1 MGTLTGT
8 NIIDRARLTLQDSS
22 GVRWTDAELLIYIND
37 AQREI
42 VNFRPEAT
50 ATHANLQLSTG
61 TEQTLPSGGL
71 RLIKVTRNMSGT
83 ASDATGAKSI
93 RIVEEDLLNSIE
105 PDWHDPTV
113 TGSSVHGSIIK
124 NYLFDPDDPKK
135 FYVYPGVASGSNAYV
150 ELIYSK
156 LPTDLSSVSSTIDL
170 EDTYGNAILNFVL
183 YRAYLKDAEF
193 AGNQQRT
200 ATHYQLFIGSISGG
214 GNAEAILDPNLDRNA
229 ETGRTVGVPQ

>member
-37 AQREI
+37 AQREV
-42 VNFRPEAT
+42 VNIKPEAT
-50 ATHANLQLSTG
+50 ATHENISLSTG

-71 RLIKVTRNMSGT
+71 RLIKVSRNMSGT
-83 ASDATGAKSI
+83 ASDATGSKAI

-113 TGSSVHGSIIK
+113 TGSSAHGSIIK

>member
-113 TGSSVHGSIIK
+113 TGSSAHGSIIK

-156 LPTDLSSVSSTIDL
+156 LPTDLSSGSSTIDL

>member
-1 MGTLTGT
+1 MGKLTGT

-113 TGSSVHGSIIK
+113 TGSSAHGSIIK

>member
-1 MGTLTGT
+1 MGILTGT

-83 ASDATGAKSI
+83 ASNATGAKSI

-113 TGSSVHGSIIK
+113 TGSSAHGSIIK

>member
-8 NIIDRARLTLQDSS
+8 NIIDRARFTLQDSS
-22 GVRWTDAELLIYIND
+22 GVRWTDAELLTYLND
-37 AQREI
+37 GQREL
-42 VNFRPEAT
+42 VNFRPEAK
-50 ATHANLQLSTG
+50 ATHANVLLAAG

-71 RLIKVTRNMSGT
+71 RLIKVTRNMSGS
-83 ASDATGAKSI
+83 AADATGAKSI

-113 TGSSVHGSIIK
+113 TGASAHGSIVK

-135 FYVYPGVASGSNAYV
+135 FYVYPGVKSGSSAYV

-156 LPTDLSSVSSTIDL
+156 LPTDLSGVSSTIDI

-193 AGNQQRT
+193 AGNQQR
-200 ATHYQLFIGSISGG
+200 AGSHYQLFIGSVSGG
-214 GNAEAILDPNLDRNA
+214 GNAEAILHPNLDRKPEVTA
-229 ETGRTVGVPQ
+229 GVPR

>member
-83 ASDATGAKSI
+83 ASDATGARSV

-113 TGSSVHGSIIK
+113 TGSSAHGSIIK

-193 AGNQQRT
+193 ASNQQRT

>member
-113 TGSSVHGSIIK
+113 TGSSAHGSIIK

-156 LPTDLSSVSSTIDL
+156 LPTNLSSVSSTIDL

>member
-42 VNFRPEAT
+42 ANIKPDST
-50 ATHANLQLSTG
+50 ATHLNVQLSTG

-71 RLIKVTRNMSGT
+71 RLIKITRNMSGT
-83 ASDATGAKSI
+83 ASDATGSKSI

-113 TGSSVHGSIIK
+113 TGSSAHGSIIK
-124 NYLFDPDDPKK
+124 NYIFDADDPKK
-135 FYVYPGVASGSNAYV
+135 FYVYPGVASGSSAYI

-156 LPTDLSSVSSTIDL
+156 LPTDLSSVSSTIDI

-183 YRAYLKDAEF
+183 YRAYLKDAEY
-193 AGNQQRT
+193 AGNQQR
-200 ATHYQLFIGSISGG
+200 AGTHFQLFLTSVGAGGS
-214 GNAEAILDPNLDRNA
+214 ADVILDPNSDRN
-229 ETGRTVGVPQ
+229 

>member
-37 AQREI
+37 AQREV
-42 VNFRPEAT
+42 VNIKPEAT
-50 ATHANLQLSTG
+50 ATHENISLSTG

-71 RLIKVTRNMSGT
+71 RLIKVSRNMSGT
-83 ASDATGAKSI
+83 ASDATGSKAI

-113 TGSSVHGSIIK
+113 TGSSAHGSIIK

-183 YRAYLKDAEF
+183 YRAYLKDAEY
-193 AGNQQRT
+193 AGNQQR
-200 ATHYQLFIGSISGG
+200 AGSHYQLFLNSLGAGGS
-214 GNAEAILDPNLDRNA
+214 AEAFLDPNADRNA
-229 ETGRTVGVPQ
+229 GPTIAPQVGV

>member
-42 VNFRPEAT
+42 VNFRPEST
-50 ATHANLQLSTG
+50 ATHSNVQLSTG

-113 TGSSVHGSIIK
+113 TGSSAHGSIIK

>member
-42 VNFRPEAT
+42 VNFRPEST
-50 ATHANLQLSTG
+50 ATHSNVQLSTG

-83 ASDATGAKSI
+83 ASDATGAKSV

-113 TGSSVHGSIIK
+113 TGSSAHGAVVK

-156 LPTDLSSVSSTIDL
+156 LPTDLSSVSSTIDI

>member
-1 MGTLTGT
+1 
-8 NIIDRARLTLQDSS
+8 
-22 GVRWTDAELLIYIND
+22 
-37 AQREI
+37 
-42 VNFRPEAT
+42 
-50 ATHANLQLSTG
+50 LSTG

-113 TGSSVHGSIIK
+113 TGSSAHGSIIK

>member
-50 ATHANLQLSTG
+50 ATHSNVQLSTG

-113 TGSSVHGSIIK
+113 TGSSAHGSIIK

>member
-50 ATHANLQLSTG
+50 ATHSNVQLSTG

-83 ASDATGAKSI
+83 ASDATGAKSV

-113 TGSSVHGSIIK
+113 TGSSAHGSIVK

-156 LPTDLSSVSSTIDL
+156 LPTDLSLVSSTIDL

-229 ETGRTVGVPQ
+229 ETGAPQ

>member
-42 VNFRPEAT
+42 VNFRPEST

-113 TGSSVHGSIIK
+113 TGSSAHGSIIK

>member
-42 VNFRPEAT
+42 VNIKPEAT
-50 ATHANLQLSTG
+50 ATHANVLLAAG

-71 RLIKVTRNMSGT
+71 RLIKVTRNMSGS
-83 ASDATGAKSI
+83 AADATGAKSI

-113 TGSSVHGSIIK
+113 TGASAHGSVIK

-135 FYVYPGVASGSNAYV
+135 FYVYPGVKSGSSAYV
-150 ELIYSK
+150 ELVYSK
-156 LPTDLSSVSSTIDL
+156 LPTDLSGVSSTIDI

-183 YRAYLKDAEF
+183 YRAYLKDSEY
-193 AGNQQRT
+193 AGNAQR
-200 ATHYQLFIGSISGG
+200 AGTHYQLFTATLGAGSS
-214 GNAEAILDPNLDRNA
+214 AEVFLDPNTDR
-229 ETGRTVGVPQ
+229 GVSPTVAPQAGT

>member
-37 AQREI
+37 AQREV
-42 VNFRPEAT
+42 VNIKPEAT
-50 ATHANLQLSTG
+50 ATHENISLSTG

-71 RLIKVTRNMSGT
+71 RLIKVSRNMSGT
-83 ASDATGAKSI
+83 ASDATGSKAI

-113 TGSSVHGSIIK
+113 TGSSAHGSIIK
-124 NYLFDPDDPKK
+124 NYIFDADDPKK
-135 FYVYPGVASGSNAYV
+135 FYVYPGVASGSSAYV
-150 ELIYSK
+150 ELIDSK
-156 LPTDLSSVSSTIDL
+156 LPTDLSSVSSTIDI

-183 YRAYLKDAEF
+183 YRAYLKDAEY
-193 AGNQQRT
+193 AGNQQR
-200 ATHYQLFIGSISGG
+200 AGSHYQLFLNSLGAGGS
-214 GNAEAILDPNLDRNA
+214 AEAFLDPNADRNA
-229 ETGRTVGVPQ
+229 GPTIAPQVGV

>member
-37 AQREI
+37 AQREV
-42 VNFRPEAT
+42 VNIKPEAT
-50 ATHANLQLSTG
+50 ATHENISLSTG

-113 TGSSVHGSIIK
+113 TGSSAHGSIIK

>member
-113 TGSSVHGSIIK
+113 TGSSAHGSIIK

>member
-113 TGSSVHGSIIK
+113 TGSSAHGSIIK

-170 EDTYGNAILNFVL
+170 EDTYVNAILNFVL

>member
-42 VNFRPEAT
+42 VNIKPEAT
-50 ATHANLQLSTG
+50 ATHTNVLLAAG

-71 RLIKVTRNMSGT
+71 RLIKVTRNMSGS
-83 ASDATGAKSI
+83 AADATGAKSI

-113 TGSSVHGSIIK
+113 TGASAHGSVIK

-135 FYVYPGVASGSNAYV
+135 FYVYPGVKSGSSAYV
-150 ELIYSK
+150 ELVYSK
-156 LPTDLSSVSSTIDL
+156 LPTDLSGVSSTIDI

-183 YRAYLKDAEF
+183 YRAYLKDSEY
-193 AGNQQRT
+193 AGNAQR
-200 ATHYQLFIGSISGG
+200 AGTHYQLFTATLGAGSS
-214 GNAEAILDPNLDRNA
+214 AEVFLDPNTDR
-229 ETGRTVGVPQ
+229 GVSPTVAPQAGT